1 MAERINK
8 SDLCENN
15 IIICGLLSIL
25 ADQIFIM
32 KKYLILFIALLVT
45 TATIT
50 IESCKSSQASA
61 SKLLKFNLEK
71 GKGYEYE
78 MVWDLNQEVMN
89 QGIKMDVTAGYS
101 MDIIEDD
108 GKIKTLSAVYNDF
121 KMNMQVMGI
130 EINIDTNKPS
140 PDVDME
146 DAKSNPSALMNKL
159 LSSIKGK
166 KFNMKVN
173 EQGEVMEVTG
183 FEQIAKDMVDSLG
196 MPEEYK
202 EKMEATAKD
211 QFNGDDIK
219 KQFSQMFYIFPNK
232 DVKVGDSWKTNYAT
246 GGKMPGKY
254 NNTYTVK
261 EIEGDIVTLDA
272 KTTIETENETIKLD
286 GNQTGKLLVDS
297 KTGLVVNADFEQDI
311 KASVGGQ
318 SMTIKGKGRIKGKA
332 R

>member
-1 MAERINK
+1 MPERINK
-8 SDLCENN
+8 PDLCENN
-15 IIICGLLSIL
+15 INICGLLSIL

-32 KKYLILFIALLVT
+32 KKYLILFIALLAA

-246 GGKMPGKY
+246 GGKMPAKY

>member
-1 MAERINK
+1 
-8 SDLCENN
+8 
-15 IIICGLLSIL
+15 
-25 ADQIFIM
+25 M
-32 KKYLILFIALLVT
+32 KKLLIPFITVIAV
-45 TATIT
+45 AAMPAIQ
-50 IESCKSSQASA
+50 SCKSSQASA

-71 GKGYEYE
+71 GKGYDYE
-78 MVWDLNQEVMN
+78 MVWDLNQEVMK

-101 MDIIEDD
+101 MDITGDD
-108 GKIKTLSAVYNDF
+108 GKMKTIEAVYNDF
-121 KMNMQVMGI
+121 KMNMQVMGM
-130 EINIDTNKPS
+130 EINIDTDKPA
-140 PDVDME
+140 PDVSME
-146 DAKSNPSALMNKL
+146 DAKTNPSALMNKL
-159 LSSIKGK
+159 FSGIRGK

-173 EQGEVMEVTG
+173 EEGEVIEVTG
-183 FEQIAKDMVDSLG
+183 FDAIAKDMVDSLG
-196 MPEEYK
+196 LPEEYK

-232 DVKVGDSWKTNYAT
+232 EVKVGDSWKTNYT
-246 GGKMPGKY
+246 TSGKMPAKY

-261 EIEGDIVTLDA
+261 EIEGDMVTLDA